1 MKDKI
6 IIIPARYGSKRFKG
20 KPLVKILGREMILRV
35 YDICK
40 KVVGLDKV
48 FVATD
53 NKKISNVVSKA
64 GYKYIITSKK
74 CLTGTDRVAEVSKK
88 IKSKV
93 YINVQGDEPL
103 FLQGQL
109 MAEVN
114 DKKEKINSL
123 KDVEFFGIFSIW

>member
-35 YDICK
+35 ADICK

-64 GYKYIITSKK
+64 DTNI
-74 CLTGTDRVAEVSKK
+74 
-88 IKSKV
+88 
-93 YINVQGDEPL
+93 
-103 FLQGQL
+103 
-109 MAEVN
+109 
-114 DKKEKINSL
+114 
-123 KDVEFFGIFSIW
+123 

>member
-35 YDICK
+35 ADICK
-40 KVVGLDKV
+40 KVVGLNKV

-88 IKSKV
+88 LSQRFI
-93 YINVQGDEPL
+93 
-103 FLQGQL
+103 
-109 MAEVN
+109 
-114 DKKEKINSL
+114 
-123 KDVEFFGIFSIW
+123 

>member
-35 YDICK
+35 ADICK

-53 NKKISNVVSKA
+53 NRKISNVVSKA

-88 IKSKV
+88 LSQRFI
-93 YINVQGDEPL
+93 
-103 FLQGQL
+103 
-109 MAEVN
+109 
-114 DKKEKINSL
+114 
-123 KDVEFFGIFSIW
+123 